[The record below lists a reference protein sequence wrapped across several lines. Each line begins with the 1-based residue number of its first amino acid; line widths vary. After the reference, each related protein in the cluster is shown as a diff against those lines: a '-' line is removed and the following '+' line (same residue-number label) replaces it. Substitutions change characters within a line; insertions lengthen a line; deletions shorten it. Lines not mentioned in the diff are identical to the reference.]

1 MVWYIG
7 RSYRLPGLLSMD
19 DDKDRPSENVVQLR
33 DKGILPAQELR
44 EMIERM
50 EIAPGSPSMPSIL
63 EDQIQPASLDLR
75 LGRFAH
81 CVRASFLPGPDKSVM
96 SRVEALRKGPPIDL

>member
-19 DDKDRPSENVVQLR
+19 DDKDRPPENVVQLR

-44 EMIERM
+44 EMIDRM
-50 EIAPGSPSMPSIL
+50 EIAPSSPSMPAVKRNTRDAENITL
-63 EDQIQPASLDLR
+63 Y
-75 LGRFAH
+75 G
-81 CVRASFLPGPDKSVM
+81 M
-96 SRVEALRKGPPIDL
+96 PISA